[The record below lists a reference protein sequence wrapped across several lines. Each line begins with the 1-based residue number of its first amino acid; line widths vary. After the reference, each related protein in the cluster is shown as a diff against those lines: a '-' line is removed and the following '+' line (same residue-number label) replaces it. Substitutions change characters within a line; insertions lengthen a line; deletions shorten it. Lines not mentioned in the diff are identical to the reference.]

1 MPMHT
6 LSAIKSRTH
15 VFDALR
21 YRDYRLFWS
30 GQVVSVLGFQMLIV
44 AQGWLVY
51 DLTGSRLQLGL
62 VGLSSAIPAIVL
74 NLVGGVIA
82 DKVNPRRLIMGT
94 QSIAAVV
101 LVVLATLTLTDLVRP
116 WHVMV
121 TAFLMGSL
129 GAFDQPSRQA
139 IFPHLID
146 RRSLMNAVALN
157 SAVWQGTR
165 IIGPALAG
173 VLIELVGAAVTFY
186 LAAAGFVVFVLFLT
200 AVRMPTIERATSA
213 NFLHDMAAGL
223 RFIRDNHIFT
233 FLLGMTFFNSFFG
246 LSYIFLMPVF
256 QKDILRVGASGL
268 GLLLAMG
275 GVGALSGTMIVASL
289 GNVRRKGLL
298 MIGGAVAFGI
308 TLVLFAYSPWFGL
321 SLVLV
326 ALAGGTSSA
335 YMISAQSTLQMLVPD
350 QFRGRVMGFW
360 GMTYQIMP
368 LGGFQAGVMAT
379 IFSAPFAVAVGG
391 VAVIA
396 FALLGTARDPQVR
409 HLGTQTV
416 AT

>member
-1 MPMHT
+1 MHA

-15 VFDALR
+15 IFDALR

-62 VGLSSAIPAIVL
+62 VGLSSAVPAIVL
-74 NLVGGVIA
+74 NLVGGVAA

-121 TAFLMGSL
+121 TAFLMGGL

-157 SAVWQGTR
+157 
-165 IIGPALAG
+165 
-173 VLIELVGAAVTFY
+173 AAVTFY
-186 LAAAGFVVFVLFLT
+186 LAAAGFVVFVLFLA
-200 AVRMPTIERATSA
+200 AVQMPPIERATSA
-213 NFLHDMAAGL
+213 NFLRDMAAGL

-275 GVGALSGTMIVASL
+275 GVGALSGTMIVTSL

-308 TLVLFAYSPWFGL
+308 TLLLFAYSPWFGL

-326 ALAGGTSSA
+326 TLAGGTSSA

-368 LGGFQAGVMAT
+368 LGGFQAGVLAT
-379 IFSAPFAVAVGG
+379 IVSAPFAVALGG
-391 VAVIA
+391 IAVIA
-396 FALLGTARDPQVR
+396 FAILGAARDTQVR
-409 HLGTQTV
+409 HLGTQPV